1 MKQAKILSTLLMPIW
16 LVACVTINVYFPAA
30 AAEKAADRII
40 KDIYGEQP
48 GNNKPK
54 DGQSLNF
61 TTTQYLVARTDET
74 NNGILGQLLDFVIPP
89 ANAAAD
95 INISSP
101 AIRSLTNSMASR
113 QQQLNTYYRAGSIGL
128 TSNGLITIRSP
139 GAVPLKQRNT
149 LKQLVAADNRDRN
162 ALYREIAK
170 ANGHPE
176 WEQEIRSTF
185 SRRWIA
191 NAPAGWW
198 YQDNSGNWR
207 QK

>member
-1 MKQAKILSTLLMPIW
+1 MPLW

-40 KDIYGEQP
+40 KDVYGEQP
-48 GNNKPK
+48 DKNKPK
-54 DGQSLNF
+54 DGQSMN
-61 TTTQYLVARTDET
+61 TAGANYLAVHTDKT
-74 NNGILGQLLDFVIPP
+74 GDTVLGRLLDLVIPP
-89 ANAAAD
+89 AQAAAD

-101 AIRSLTNSMASR
+101 AIRSLTGSMASR
-113 QQQLNTYYRAGSIGL
+113 QQQLNAYYRSGSIGL
-128 TSNGLITIRSP
+128 TSGGLITIRDP
-139 GAVPLKQRNT
+139 GAVPLKERNT

-185 SRRWIA
+185 ARRWVA
-191 NAPAGWW
+191 NAPSGWW